1 MGWRCC
7 RAFNMPATQ
16 QTSSSYS
23 IPVDIS
29 SSIPFFFLSNP
40 PTRLS
45 APSPAPTG
53 WFGGASSG
61 RWIWQISKGTVLR
74 LVRRVFESKWIE
86 TPAPSRE
93 RRGGAYIIDIDSSSS
108 SFIFSRLQYNI
119 VRMETFPPSRRPVF
133 ISSWFSAQHFIQPLP
148 NPLDM
153 TLFVDELDWKS
164 FFIFRKAFITRYL
177 NRNDIFNHRLWHTQK
192 SCVCVLE

>member
-1 MGWRCC
+1 MDR
-7 RAFNMPATQ
+7 
-16 QTSSSYS
+16 
-23 IPVDIS
+23 
-29 SSIPFFFLSNP
+29 NP
-40 PTRLS
+40 PL
-45 APSPAPTG
+45 
-53 WFGGASSG
+53 
-61 RWIWQISKGTVLR
+61 
-74 LVRRVFESKWIE
+74 
-86 TPAPSRE
+86 PSRE

-164 FFIFRKAFITRYL
+164 FFIFLKRFIK
-177 NRNDIFNHRLWHTQK
+177 ISQPKWHFQPSTLTHTKVLRVCPGIKSVKKFLFFFQK
-192 SCVCVLE
+192 IPGQEYIRDSMQIHNTAGECIIICI